1 MIYVIDN
8 GRVYSDHRI
17 YFVEVDDGVDAA
29 HRDELIELI
38 EKPIYE
44 KRKVLATAKEFS
56 WRIPD
61 EKVMLKP
68 WLDDFIMDNSYSYD
82 EREELAKL
90 GTELREK
97 IFGKDGDQ

>member
-8 GRVYSDHRI
+8 GMIYSAHQI
-17 YFVEVDDGVDAA
+17 HFIEVDDGVDAVY
-29 HRDELIELI
+29 RDELIGLI
-38 EKPIYE
+38 ENPIHG
-44 KRKVLATAKEFS
+44 KQKVLATAKEFS

-82 EREELAKL
+82 EREELVRI

-97 IFGKDGDQ
+97 IFGKDGGQ